1 MSDSIDASQDAVAA
15 IESVVAAYNDAVRS
29 NDAELFRR
37 AFHPTATV
45 AHFQERKGVID
56 VRSLAEFIDQI
67 SALHARFGSAVEVS
81 EDVHVD
87 VSGQIA
93 SARVP
98 FRFRMG
104 DKEFA
109 GVNIFTLAVDDGNWR
124 IMSKVYSL

>member
-1 MSDSIDASQDAVAA
+1 MSKTMDANQDTEASIR
-15 IESVVAAYNDAVRS
+15 SVVACYNDAVRS
-29 NDAELFRR
+29 NDAEMFRR

-56 VRSLAEFIDQI
+56 VKSLGEFIEQI
-67 SALHARFGSAVEVS
+67 GALHARFGSAVEVS

-98 FRFRMG
+98 FRFQMG
-104 DKEFA
+104 DKEFR
-109 GVNIFTLAVDDGNWR
+109 GVNIFTFAVDDGNWR

>member
-1 MSDSIDASQDAVAA
+1 MSDSIDANQDAVAA
-15 IESVVAAYNDAVRS
+15 IESVVGTYNDAVRG
-29 NDAELFRR
+29 NDPELFRR
-37 AFHPTATV
+37 VFHPTATV

-56 VRSLAEFIDQI
+56 VKSLTGFIDQI

-87 VSGQIA
+87 VSGQVA

-104 DKEFA
+104 NREFT
-109 GVNIFTLAVDDGNWR
+109 GVNIFTLAVDEGRWR

>member
-1 MSDSIDASQDAVAA
+1 MSDSVDASQDAVAA

-98 FRFRMG
+98 FRFLMG

>member
-1 MSDSIDASQDAVAA
+1 MSDSIGAGQDAVAA
-15 IESVVAAYNDAVRS
+15 IESVVAAYNDAVRG

-104 DKEFA
+104 DQEFA